1 MYNHF
6 NDKSG
11 LKAPLIADDIYEIIM
26 KVFSPV
32 ILFLGLLHYYFFKRI
47 KGEKRGKCSCHSH
60 CCRVVMLQKYL
71 NTLQAGKKVKLRI
84 IKSMVAEIAILNEKA

>member
-11 LKAPLIADDIYEIIM
+11 LKAALIADDIFEIIM

-32 ILFLGLLHYYFFKRI
+32 YY
-47 KGEKRGKCSCHSH
+47 
-60 CCRVVMLQKYL
+60 
-71 NTLQAGKKVKLRI
+71 
-84 IKSMVAEIAILNEKA
+84 SMACWI